1 MADGYRKPKPGVVV
15 EFEIEGL
22 TDRGIGVG
30 LYGDYRVSVRGPIP
44 GDRVVARIRKVF
56 NRKKECDAQ
65 VVDRISADI
74 ERVAPDCQH
83 FGDCGGCLWQDL
95 PYPNQLKLKEK
106 LVLDTVCPRSEVAIG
121 DALGAPQAY
130 GYRNKM
136 EFSFGE
142 GKDGSVEVGLHPA
155 GQFGQIF
162 DLKRCSLVGSEV
174 NEIVEVVRRF
184 AKVERLSVYG
194 LKTHKGLLRFLTI
207 REGTGTGELMVV
219 VTTSGE
225 PFGAAEQLG
234 RWLSE
239 MFPRITSVVHTVN
252 LEKAQVA
259 FGSKSH
265 VLFGNGSIRERLG
278 PFEYEVSPQSFFQPN
293 VCQAERMFERVIS
306 LCELTGRER
315 ALDAYCGTG
324 SISLYLSQH
333 AERVLGVEVS
343 NAAIQDAVR
352 NSARNRI
359 ENTEFMVGPAED
371 LLGQLRD
378 QGERFDVAVT
388 DPPRAGMHHKALR
401 DLIDLQPYRILYV
414 SCNPKALASD
424 LKTFEAHGYQLNYL
438 QLVDMLPQT
447 PHCEVLAQLDRVK

>member
-1 MADGYRKPKPGVVV
+1 MIDGFRKPKPGVVV
-15 EFEIEGL
+15 ELEIEGL
-22 TDRGIGVG
+22 TERGMGVG

-56 NRKKECDAQ
+56 NRKKECDAR
-65 VVDRISADI
+65 VVDRISAAI
-74 ERVAPDCQH
+74 ERVAPDCLH

-95 PYPNQLKLKEK
+95 AYSDQLKLKER
-106 LVLDTVCPRSEVAIG
+106 LVLDTVCPGREVAIG
-121 DALGAPQAY
+121 DALRAPQPY
-130 GYRNKM
+130 EYRNKM

-142 GKDGSVEVGLHPA
+142 GEDGSVEIGLHPA
-155 GQFGQIF
+155 GQFGRIF
-162 DLKRCSLVGSEV
+162 DLQRCSLVGSQV
-174 NEIVEVVRRF
+174 SEIVDAVRHF
-184 AKVERLSVYG
+184 AEDAGLPVYD
-194 LKTHKGLLRFLTI
+194 LKRHTGLLRFLTI

-225 PFGAAEQLG
+225 PFEAAERLG
-234 RWLSE
+234 RTLSDK
-239 MFPRITSVVHTVN
+239 FAGITSVVHTVN
-252 LEKAQVA
+252 REKAQVA
-259 FGSKSH
+259 FGSESH
-265 VLFGNGSIRERLG
+265 VLFGSGSIRERLG

-293 VCQAERMFERVIS
+293 VRQAERMFERVIS

-315 ALDAYCGTG
+315 ALDVYCGTG

-333 AERVLGVEVS
+333 ADRVLGVEVS
-343 NAAIQDAVR
+343 NEAIQDAVR
-352 NSARNRI
+352 NSARNQV
-359 ENTEFMVGPAED
+359 ENTEFMAGPAED

-401 DLIDLQPYRILYV
+401 GLIDLQPYRILYV

-424 LKTFEAHGYQLNYL
+424 LKTFEAHGYHLNYL

-447 PHCEVLAQLDRVK
+447 PHCEVLARLDKAK